1 MIDTGRRFYPVP
13 FVKSIVDGLAMS
25 RMNVLHF
32 HLSEECFRVE
42 SKIFP
47 ELTGPNSCARS
58 NGNNTAFYTQAD
70 ITDLVAYSRLRGVRC
85 VACTR
90 ISIFAIHHI
99 FAIPLFLWPYTGG
112 NDIPD
117 VQQPVLTL

>member
-1 MIDTGRRFYPVP
+1 MP

-99 FAIPLFLWPYTGG
+99 FATGIPLFLWPYTGG

>member
-42 SKIFP
+42 SKTFP

-58 NGNNTAFYTQAD
+58 NGNNTAFYTHAD
-70 ITDLVAYSRLRGVRC
+70 ITDLVAYSRLRGVR
-85 VACTR
+85 ALPE
-90 ISIFAIHHI
+90 FDM
-99 FAIPLFLWPYTGG
+99 PG
-112 NDIPD
+112 
-117 VQQPVLTL
+117 